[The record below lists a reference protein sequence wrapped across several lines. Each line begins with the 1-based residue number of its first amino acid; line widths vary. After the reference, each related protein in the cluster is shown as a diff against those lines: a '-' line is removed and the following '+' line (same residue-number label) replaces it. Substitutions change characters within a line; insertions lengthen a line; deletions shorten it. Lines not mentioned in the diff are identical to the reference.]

1 MWSGVKNYTAR
12 CIKLVRIAGEKCNNV
27 EILKKHGVNDVLT
40 G

>member
-1 MWSGVKNYTAR
+1 MWSGVKIYTAR
-12 CIKLVRIAGEKCNNV
+12 CIKLVHIAGQKCSSV